1 MDFNGLFQVL
11 SSIPDGVQRATEQ
24 GLRKSAV
31 IVMKRAKSKFGT
43 YQPASH
49 GYPAWPK
56 LKPTTV
62 ARKYTIKSGVLKGFL
77 NKKGVELLH
86 QPGGWKVGNSGVD
99 APLIDT
105 GHLRNAITTDETEI
119 RSGTV
124 YVGVAKG
131 GGGKG
136 SGSTA
141 GAAAHE
147 FGYAPKGIPARPYL
161 RPALEESREEIR
173 NAVAQAIRDELGRWG
188 R

>member
-1 MDFNGLFQVL
+1 MDFNGLLQAL
-11 SSIPDGVQRATEQ
+11 ASIPEGVQRATEQ

-31 IVMKRAKSKFGT
+31 IVMKRAKSKLGT

-56 LKPTTV
+56 LKPETV
-62 ARKYTIKSGVLKGFL
+62 RRKHLIRTGKNKGKLSRAATRYLKNFGEWGAGGNADSPLVDSGHLKG
-77 NKKGVELLH
+77 
-86 QPGGWKVGNSGVD
+86 
-99 APLIDT
+99 
-105 GHLRNAITTDETEI
+105 AITTDESEI

-131 GGGKG
+131 SGGKG
-136 SGSTA
+136 SGSIA

-161 RPALEESREEIR
+161 RPALEESREDIR
-173 NAVAQAIRDELGRWG
+173 NAVAQAIRDELGRLG

>member
-1 MDFNGLFQVL
+1 MDFNGLFQAL
-11 SSIPDGVQRATEQ
+11 SSIPEGVQRATNQ

-56 LKPTTV
+56 LKPETV
-62 ARKYTIKSGVLKGFL
+62 RRKHLVRTGRNKGKLSRAATRYLRNFGAWGAGGNADSPLVDTSHLK
-77 NKKGVELLH
+77 
-86 QPGGWKVGNSGVD
+86 
-99 APLIDT
+99 
-105 GHLRNAITTDETEI
+105 NAITVDEAEI
-119 RSGTV
+119 SSGTV

-131 GGGKG
+131 AGGGG
-136 SGSTA
+136 SGSVA

-147 FGYAPKGIPARPYL
+147 FGYSPKGIPARPYL
-161 RPALEESREEIR
+161 RPALEESREEIK
-173 NAVAQAIRDELGRWG
+173 NTVAQAILDELGRIG